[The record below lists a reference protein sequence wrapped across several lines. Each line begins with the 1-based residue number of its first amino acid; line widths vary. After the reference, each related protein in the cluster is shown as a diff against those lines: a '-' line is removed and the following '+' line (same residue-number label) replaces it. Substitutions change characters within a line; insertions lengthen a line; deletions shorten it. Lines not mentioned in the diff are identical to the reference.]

1 MKYLVIGFL
10 ILSATVFAFMGFVSI
25 SSGAHV
31 DTLLENVCPKSMGNT
46 EIEEPDDCP
55 RLVDRVHA
63 INSANYDNFLFLI
76 IIAAMYLV
84 IGLVLL
90 VKANRE
96 EKSESTDFS
105 GITALVKGAHHDKDR
120 EE

>member
-10 ILSATVFAFMGFVSI
+10 VLSATVFGFMGFASI

-55 RLVDRVHA
+55 GLVDRVNA
-63 INSANYDNFLFLI
+63 IKNANYRNFLFLI
-76 IIAAMYLV
+76 IITTIYLV

-96 EKSESTDFS
+96 EKSESADLS
-105 GITALVKGAHHDKDR
+105 GITALVKGAHDKD
-120 EE
+120 